1 MKLAFILVLVLSSVS
16 ATSVFAGRNR
26 QGANVFAA
34 AANNAAGKANNAAG
48 GANNTAGGANN
59 TAAGANNTAAAA
71 GGNAGGGDPQT
82 STSKQL
88 IHTLYIVLIAVL
100 QRSILPSFRRIS
112 RTMGRIL
119 R

>member
-26 QGANVFAA
+26 QGANKGNVLAA
-34 AANNAAGKANNAAG
+34 AAGANNTAAGAKDTAG

-59 TAAGANNTAAAA
+59 TAAA
-71 GGNAGGGDPQT
+71 GGNNGNGGDPQT

-88 IHTLYIVLIAVL
+88 I
-100 QRSILPSFRRIS
+100 ILC
-112 RTMGRIL
+112 IL
-119 R
+119 C